1 MTRIVET
8 LAEIS
13 APYDALLC
21 DLWGCVHDGEKP
33 LPAAVDALR
42 EFRASGKDKRVI
54 LITNAPRQKAAIAE
68 ELDRMGLPRDTWD
81 DIASS
86 GDTAR
91 GAMFRG
97 AVGSKVWFIGEPRD
111 DIFFEPMPEI
121 SDAVTIERVALAQA
135 EGIVCTGP
143 FDPLADPDVLRPQL
157 LLAKQN
163 GLKLL
168 CANPDIVVDRGHLRE
183 WCAGA
188 VAALYE
194 EMGGESLYFGK
205 PQPMIYDLARTRLA
219 NVGGTIDPSRILA
232 IGDGIRTDIK
242 GALGEDLDSLFI
254 TGGLAAVETGTDR
267 TPDPELLEKFIESE
281 MVTPTFAAGFLR

>member
-21 DLWGCVHDGEKP
+21 DLWGCVHDGENP
-33 LPAAVDALR
+33 LTEAVAALR
-42 EFRASGKDKRVI
+42 DFRAAGPGRKVI
-54 LITNAPRQKAAIAE
+54 LITNSPRPKEAVAA

-81 DIASS
+81 NIASS

-91 GAMFRG
+91 VAMFRG
-97 AVGSKVWFIGEPRD
+97 AVGAKVWFIGEPRD
-111 DIFFEPMPEI
+111 DVFFEPLADI
-121 SDAVTIERVALAQA
+121 TDAVAIERVALEQA

-143 FDPLADPDVLRPQL
+143 FDPLADPEVLRPQL
-157 LLAKQN
+157 LWAKQKR
-163 GLKLL
+163 LKLL
-168 CANPDIVVDRGHLRE
+168 CANPDVVVDRGGVRE

-188 VAALYE
+188 VAELYD

-205 PQPMIYDLARTRLA
+205 PQPAIYDLARTRLA

-254 TGGLAAVETGTDR
+254 TGGLAAVETGTTR
-267 TPDPELLEKFIESE
+267 QPDPDKLEKFIADE